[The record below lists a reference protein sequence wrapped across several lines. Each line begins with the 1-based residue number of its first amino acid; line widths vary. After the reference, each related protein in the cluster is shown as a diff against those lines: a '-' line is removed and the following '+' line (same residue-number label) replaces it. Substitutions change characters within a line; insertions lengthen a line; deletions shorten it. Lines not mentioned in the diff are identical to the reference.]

1 MTRLNSILV
10 LSSLLAAA
18 HASAGTITISPASG
32 DITLNSGDLSS
43 TVFGGSKP
51 AWGPGSL
58 SSVHTALN
66 NAGIDTEGKVTFV
79 AADTSRGLALLVL
92 IDREVAPPPPASTGH
107 LEMASSGNGAGMTYI
122 NNIAST
128 VTMTT
133 GPAGLRTASAD
144 FQWNVNGG
152 GDAFAWANLQEG
164 NTMSFRFLR
173 PSGGTGLIEPATF
186 QFVTWGQTGWEL
198 VSTQSSMAF
207 DQDGTF
213 GFGGRV
219 VPLPSAV
226 AMGALPLMAI
236 GALRRR
242 TRSR

>member
-1 MTRLNSILV
+1 MTRLYSILAV
-10 LSSLLAAA
+10 SSLLAAA
-18 HASAGTITISPASG
+18 HASAGQITVTPG
-32 DITLNSGDLSS
+32 GGGITLNSGDLSS
-43 TVFGGSKP
+43 TVFGGTKP
-51 AWGPGSL
+51 AWGAGSL
-58 SSVHTALN
+58 ASVHAALN
-66 NAGIDTEGKVTFV
+66 GAGIGTDGKVTFV

-107 LEMASSGNGAGMTYI
+107 VQMASSGTGAGITYI
-122 NNIAST
+122 NNIASS

-133 GPAGLRTASAD
+133 GPNGSRTANAD

-173 PSGGTGLIEPATF
+173 PNGGTGLIEPDTF

-198 VSTQSSMAF
+198 LSTPAMASF
-207 DQDGTF
+207 DPDGSF

-219 VPLPSAV
+219 VPLPSAF
-226 AMGALPLMAI
+226 AMGALPLLAFGAI
-236 GALRRR
+236 RRR
-242 TRSR
+242 VRSR